1 MVEAR
6 LPGCLGPAAGWGGRG
21 ATGVQWIKGIEQAV
35 VIGRLGGRGLET
47 EMLVDS
53 GGEDLA
59 RVFTVALGV
68 EDGSCW
74 WSGGGGKGLMRHPE
88 MCWAMWVGTDVEVR
102 EWWKDWK
109 WLREQVREQQPRGV
123 VRVCVCVCGLLSAWD
138 EVGVSMVTLDVGS
151 VRGTTIQDG
160 EWRVVIVSGTGMGG
174 WNPLGE
180 VEPKVLNDKFS
191 R

>member
-1 MVEAR
+1 MVE
-6 LPGCLGPAAGWGGRG
+6 
-21 ATGVQWIKGIEQAV
+21 
-35 VIGRLGGRGLET
+35 GLEMASRT
-47 EMLVDS
+47 S
-53 GGEDLA
+53 SRTTAA
-59 RVFTVALGV
+59 RGCA
-68 EDGSCW
+68 C
-74 WSGGGGKGLMRHPE
+74 
-88 MCWAMWVGTDVEVR
+88 
-102 EWWKDWK
+102 
-109 WLREQVREQQPRGV
+109 
-123 VRVCVCVCGLLSAWD
+123 VCVCVCGLLSAWD

>member
-1 MVEAR
+1 MVE
-6 LPGCLGPAAGWGGRG
+6 
-21 ATGVQWIKGIEQAV
+21 
-35 VIGRLGGRGLET
+35 GLEMASRT
-47 EMLVDS
+47 S
-53 GGEDLA
+53 SRTTAA
-59 RVFTVALGV
+59 RGCA
-68 EDGSCW
+68 
-74 WSGGGGKGLMRHPE
+74 
-88 MCWAMWVGTDVEVR
+88 
-102 EWWKDWK
+102 
-109 WLREQVREQQPRGV
+109 
-123 VRVCVCVCGLLSAWD
+123 CVCVCGLLSAWD